1 VPIKI
6 VVAPKK
12 NQGIGAN
19 NISMKAVS
27 KKQISSTKFGLFFGV
42 SAMLSIVA
50 ILTLIGIWWG
60 VGSVQGRLE
69 TLVDEHMQKIR
80 LSFEMRIN
88 ARQRTHSIQRMI
100 LLADPFDRDEE
111 FLRFNIYG
119 ARFARA
125 RTAFLAT
132 HLSEEERSV
141 LDTQGNLTG
150 QAVPLQN
157 EIVDLVVQDRIDEA
171 KVMLME
177 QAVPIQDQVVLQLEK
192 LHKLQETATSSAINE
207 FNQSS
212 SRVNFLV
219 ALLSGI
225 AGIIGLIVATIVV
238 RRFNKEASLR
248 NQQLKDIENSHLVLE
263 QTSRDLLQ
271 AKEEAEQAN
280 KGKSYFLANM
290 SHELRTPLNAIIGYG
305 ELLKEDLAEATKPEQ
320 LQDCHKILSSAKHLL
335 SLIDE
340 VLDLSKIESG
350 RMDVEPMNFG
360 LTKLVAEVIATVE
373 PLITKNNNRFKHD
386 HNEGELINFY
396 SDRIKIKQILLNLIA
411 NAAKFTH
418 DGVVSLHIDTH
429 TDDDNEW
436 VFFRVVDTGIGLA
449 QGKFEQLFKPFVQ
462 ADISTTREYGGTGLG
477 LTITKH
483 YCEMLGGRIE
493 VSSNL
498 GEGST
503 FTAILPKTLRADLIA
518 VP

>member
-1 VPIKI
+1 MNT
-6 VVAPKK
+6 AP
-12 NQGIGAN
+12 
-19 NISMKAVS
+19 
-27 KKQISSTKFGLFFGV
+27 KKQISSAKFGLFFGV

-50 ILTLIGIWWG
+50 TLTLFGIWWS

-100 LLADPFDRDEE
+100 LLVDPFDRDEE
-111 FLRFNIYG
+111 FLRFNAYG
-119 ARFARA
+119 AKFARA
-125 RTAFLAT
+125 RTAFLASN
-132 HLSEEERSV
+132 LSAEERAV

-150 QAVPLQN
+150 QAVPFQN
-157 EIVDLVVQDRIDEA
+157 EIVDLVVQDRIEEA

-177 QAVPIQDQVVLQLEK
+177 KAVPIQDQVIRQLEE
-192 LHKLQETATSSAINE
+192 LHKLQETATSLAINE

-212 SRVNFLV
+212 SKVNILV

-238 RRFNKEASLR
+238 RRFNKEALLR
-248 NQQLKDIENSHLVLE
+248 NQQLNDIENSHLILE
-263 QTSRDLLQ
+263 QTGKDLLL

-290 SHELRTPLNAIIGYG
+290 SHELRTPLNAIIGFG
-305 ELLKEDLAEATKPEQ
+305 ELLKEDLDGSSKPEQ
-320 LQDCHKILSSAKHLL
+320 SQDCHKILSSAKHLL
-335 SLIDE
+335 SLINE
-340 VLDLSKIESG
+340 VLDLSKIEAG
-350 RMDVEPMNFG
+350 RMDIEPMTFG
-360 LTKLVAEVIATVE
+360 LSTLVAEVVSIVE
-373 PLITKNNNRFKHD
+373 PLIKKNNNRFKHD
-386 HNEGELINFY
+386 YNEAELIHFY
-396 SDRIKIKQILLNLIA
+396 SDRIKIKQILLNLIT
-411 NAAKFTH
+411 NAAKFTR
-418 DGVVSLHIDTH
+418 DGLVSLRIDTH
-429 TDDDNEW
+429 KDGDKEW
-436 VFFRVVDTGIGLA
+436 VLFRVVDTGIGLA
-449 QGKFEQLFKPFVQ
+449 QDKFEQLFKPFVQ

-498 GEGST
+498 GAGST
-503 FTAILPKTLRADLIA
+503 FTAILPMTLGADLVSA
-518 VP
+518 P

>member
-1 VPIKI
+1 MT
-6 VVAPKK
+6 A
-12 NQGIGAN
+12 A
-19 NISMKAVS
+19 S

-50 ILTLIGIWWG
+50 TLTLIGIWWG

-80 LSFEMRIN
+80 LSVEMRNN

-100 LLADPFDRDEE
+100 LLDDPFDRDEE
-111 FLRFNIYG
+111 FLRFNIYA

-125 RTAFLAT
+125 RTAFLASN
-132 HLSEEERSV
+132 LSEQERAV
-141 LDTQGNLTG
+141 IDAQGKLSG

-157 EIVDLVVQDRIDEA
+157 EIVDLVVQESIEEA
-171 KVMLME
+171 KVLLME
-177 QAVPIQDQVVLQLEK
+177 QAVPIQDQVIHQLEE
-192 LHKLQETATSSAINE
+192 LHNLQETAAALAINE
-207 FNQSS
+207 FDKSS
-212 SRVNFLV
+212 SKINYWI

-225 AGIIGLIVATIVV
+225 AGIVGLIVATIVV

-248 NQQLKDIENSHLVLE
+248 NQQLSDIENSRRALE
-263 QTSRDLLQ
+263 QTSKDLMQ

-280 KGKSYFLANM
+280 KGKSNFLANM

-305 ELLKEDLAEATKPEQ
+305 EILQEDMVETSQTEQ
-320 LQDCHKILSSAKHLL
+320 TQDCHKILSSAKHLL

-340 VLDLSKIESG
+340 VLDLSKIEAG
-350 RMDVEPMNFG
+350 RMDIEPMHFD
-360 LTKLVAEVIATVE
+360 LSTLIAEVVSTIE
-373 PLITKNNNRFKHD
+373 PLLTKNNNRFELE
-386 HNEGELINFY
+386 HNETKLIDYY
-396 SDRIKIKQILLNLIA
+396 SDPIKIKQILLNLIT

-429 TDDDNEW
+429 TDDDKEW
-436 VFFRVVDTGIGLA
+436 VSFRVSDTGIGLA
-449 QGKFEQLFKPFVQ
+449 QDKFEQLFKPFVQ

-483 YCEMLGGRIE
+483 YCEMLGGRIK
-493 VSSNL
+493 VSSDL
-498 GEGST
+498 GVGST
-503 FTAILPKTLRADLIA
+503 FTAILPTTVGDDLRAIS
-518 VP
+518 

>member
-1 VPIKI
+1 
-6 VVAPKK
+6 
-12 NQGIGAN
+12 
-19 NISMKAVS
+19 MKAVS

-50 ILTLIGIWWG
+50 TLTLIGIWWG
-60 VGSVQGRLE
+60 VGTVQGRLE

-111 FLRFNIYG
+111 FLRFNAYG

-125 RTAFLAT
+125 RTAFLASN
-132 HLSEEERSV
+132 LSAEERAV
-141 LDTQGNLTG
+141 LDVQGNLSG

-157 EIVDLVVQDRIDEA
+157 EIVDLVVQDRFKEA

-177 QAVPIQDQVVLQLEK
+177 QAVPIQDQVIHQLEE
-192 LHKLQETATSSAINE
+192 LHKLQETGTSFAINE

-212 SRVNFLV
+212 SKINVLV

-225 AGIIGLIVATIVV
+225 AGVIGLIVATIVV
-238 RRFNKEASLR
+238 RRFNREALLR
-248 NQQLKDIENSHLVLE
+248 NQQLNDIENSHLVLE
-263 QTSRDLLQ
+263 QASKDLLQ
-271 AKEEAEQAN
+271 AKEEAELAN

-290 SHELRTPLNAIIGYG
+290 SHELRTPLNAIIGFG
-305 ELLKEDLAEATKPEQ
+305 ELLKEDLVEAEKPVQ

-335 SLIDE
+335 SLINE
-340 VLDLSKIESG
+340 VLDLSKIEAG
-350 RMDVEPMNFG
+350 RMDVELMDFG
-360 LTKLVAEVIATVE
+360 LTTLVDEVVSTIE
-373 PLITKNNNRFKHD
+373 PLITKNNNRFKYD
-386 HNEGELINFY
+386 HNESELINFY
-396 SDRIKIKQILLNLIA
+396 SDRIKIKQILLNLIT

-418 DGVVSLHIDTH
+418 DGLVSLHINTH
-429 TDDDNEW
+429 TDDDKEW
-436 VFFRVVDTGIGLA
+436 VCFRVVDTGIGLA
-449 QGKFEQLFKPFVQ
+449 QDKFEQLFKPFVQ

-498 GEGST
+498 GEGSA
-503 FTAILPKTLRADLIA
+503 FTAILPKTLGSDLIA
-518 VP
+518 APLST